1 MVRGR
6 CTIAYRY
13 RVRRRAAHP
22 CRKAPYARFRLTDRK
37 RTLSFIAF
45 WATAPGVRFNFFATA
60 VPDNFAFASSLS
72 VRTSSFDH
80 ATIRRLGFDFALAMI
95 ALGKSTHNNA
105 GASRDVNEDNPAL
118 PLEKDE
124 H

>member
-1 MVRGR
+1 LVFVG
-6 CTIAYRY
+6 
-13 RVRRRAAHP
+13 
-22 CRKAPYARFRLTDRK
+22 APYACFRLIDRN

-80 ATIRRLGFDFALAMI
+80 ATIRRLDFDFAFAMNVLQKRVDMI
-95 ALGKSTHNNA
+95 ARKGSQCCIAAALAKS
-105 GASRDVNEDNPAL
+105 RRFAL
-118 PLEKDE
+118 RRAPWCL
-124 H
+124 